1 MGQIHVQRFLPELL
15 KYVESGKLHPDI
27 IISHRLPLRD
37 AAKGYKIFD
46 NKEED
51 CRKVVLLP

>member
-1 MGQIHVQRFLPELL
+1 
-15 KYVESGKLHPDI
+15 LHPDI

-37 AAKGYKIFD
+37 AANGYKIFD